1 LVLNLDVTMMTHHD
15 LFFEP
20 SLWQYHNQVAMLL
33 LCNPWYHPTH
43 LPSQLSRRN
52 LLVLFPLP
60 LCLGTCSGVCPPFF
74 LAVHRVC
81 LPCQEFFMIPLILL
95 AMAVIWHSQCKFLL
109 WQVVKYNCPLLLEVF
124 MTLHLAASALQC
136 LLKQLN
142 HCHLNDDINLAMGT
156 MSQTDPSGQIWVH

>member
-1 LVLNLDVTMMTHHD
+1 
-15 LFFEP
+15 
-20 SLWQYHNQVAMLL
+20 
-33 LCNPWYHPTH
+33 
-43 LPSQLSRRN
+43 
-52 LLVLFPLP
+52 
-60 LCLGTCSGVCPPFF
+60 
-74 LAVHRVC
+74 
-81 LPCQEFFMIPLILL
+81 MIPFPLL
-95 AMAVIWHSQCKFLL
+95 AMAVIWCSQCKFLL